1 MNSQVI
7 DLRLEWK
14 QAPWAPLLRTD
25 VCENGPWDAVLEKL
39 VTASEEEVTAVELV
53 ATFEDKVAAVEL
65 VAAFED
71 EVAVEE
77 LVAASE
83 DKVTAVAAVGQS
95 EDKVAAV
102 ELVAAFED
110 EVAVEELVAISEE
123 PDVVKTPSKHLLPVL
138 RPSSRMQLN
147 HSLFKLLKVT
157 LLSALF
163 ITTQATHFPFIWPQI
178 PSQGLSPWTD
188 WCSSKIDSRL
198 ENLNDCNISYY
209 KITRTIISVQFCE
222 WLRVARA
229 SMVIVRPYHAL
240 IILVNH
246 LQTTAEGVTEKY
258 SK

>member
-1 MNSQVI
+1 
-7 DLRLEWK
+7 
-14 QAPWAPLLRTD
+14 
-25 VCENGPWDAVLEKL
+25 VLEKL

-83 DKVTAVAAVGQS
+83 DKVTAVVAVGHVAAS

-138 RPSSRMQLN
+138 KPSSRMQLN

-178 PSQGLSPWTD
+178 PSQGLSP
-188 WCSSKIDSRL
+188 
-198 ENLNDCNISYY
+198 
-209 KITRTIISVQFCE
+209 
-222 WLRVARA
+222 
-229 SMVIVRPYHAL
+229 
-240 IILVNH
+240 
-246 LQTTAEGVTEKY
+246 
-258 SK
+258 